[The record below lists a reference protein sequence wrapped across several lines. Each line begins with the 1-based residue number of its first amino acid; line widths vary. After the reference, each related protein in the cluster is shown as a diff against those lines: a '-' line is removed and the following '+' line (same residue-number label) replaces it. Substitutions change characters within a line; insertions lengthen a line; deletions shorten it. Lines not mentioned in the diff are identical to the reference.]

1 MKQVLL
7 EKEAG
12 SNPRYYACFQNCT
25 LASAIIGDAS
35 NDCKVEGDG
44 IIVNKSS
51 HSC

>member
-1 MKQVLL
+1 LFPEL
-7 EKEAG
+7 
-12 SNPRYYACFQNCT
+12 Y
-25 LASAIIGDAS
+25 ASAIIGDAS